1 MARRHTITGRDPG
14 NLVFGSIG
22 WLFADLMFALAMA
35 FLVATTVGQPAQP
48 QPSPT
53 RTPTPSLSPKRGL
66 ESRPVSITTK
76 VDWQGLL
83 SGKSSA
89 KTDLQR
95 KVRAK
100 ESLHGRQ
107 AGLVLSFG
115 GGLAQGTEIAKKA
128 DAALE
133 ELGEQGFVFRETVYR
148 PYISFGSSPDTL
160 TLDIYL
166 FKE

>member
-1 MARRHTITGRDPG
+1 MTGRRRITGRDPG
-14 NLVFGSIG
+14 NLVFGTIG

-35 FLVATTVGQPAQP
+35 FLVATTVGQPAP
-48 QPSPT
+48 AKPRPSPT
-53 RTPTPSLSPKRGL
+53 RTPTPSPQRGL

-83 SGKSSA
+83 SGDSSA
-89 KTDLQR
+89 KAALKR

-100 ESLHGRQ
+100 KALDGRQ

-115 GGLAQGTEIAKKA
+115 GGLDRGTEIAQKA
-128 DAALE
+128 DAVLK
-133 ELGEQGFVFRETVYR
+133 ELGDQGFVFQGTVYR
-148 PYISFGSSPDTL
+148 PYISFGSSPNKL

-166 FKE
+166 FKK